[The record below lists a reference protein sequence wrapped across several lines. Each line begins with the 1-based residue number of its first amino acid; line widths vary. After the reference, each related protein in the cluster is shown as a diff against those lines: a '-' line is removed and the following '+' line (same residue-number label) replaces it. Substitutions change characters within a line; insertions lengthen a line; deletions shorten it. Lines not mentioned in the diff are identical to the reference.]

1 MQQKFSNQVNQFE
14 KAQNEAL
21 NKLQASLKKDVKIK
35 ELEIENEQLRLNI
48 AAGGGFT
55 SKGEDESHSKLL
67 TFYDFGRFDVNF
79 TNNVASY
86 LLKGKEIR
94 QP

>member
-35 ELEIENEQLRLNI
+35 ELEIENE
-48 AAGGGFT
+48 
-55 SKGEDESHSKLL
+55 
-67 TFYDFGRFDVNF
+67 
-79 TNNVASY
+79 
-86 LLKGKEIR
+86 
-94 QP
+94 